1 MNLEFVTTGIDTS
14 WQDGDMIL
22 FLPIII
28 ALVGFSTFW
37 FVSKSEAI
45 KLWFYAGVNSK
56 ADKERASINH
66 ILFTKFF
73 GLFAMG
79 IVPAVVCMI
88 MLPQFSLHD
97 YGLVINSS
105 TRALTVISTI
115 VLCALTMP
123 LAFRSSRKSKHLQ
136 NYPQIRVE
144 SWDRILIFKNAIG
157 WAVYL
162 IGYEFLFRGILLFP
176 LVGEIGV
183 WPAIAIN
190 TALYSATHIPKGIEE
205 AIGAVPLGIV
215 LCVLTLMT
223 GTLWIAIIVHIAMAW
238 TNSFSAVYNH
248 PEMKFVK

>member
-1 MNLEFVTTGIDTS
+1 MDLELVTTGIDVS
-14 WQDGDMIL
+14 WQDGDMVL

-28 ALVGFSTFW
+28 ALVGFSVFW

-45 KLWFYAGVNSK
+45 KSRFYEGAKLK

-79 IVPAVVCMI
+79 IVPATICLCV
-88 MLPQFSLHD
+88 LPQFSLQY
-97 YGLVINSS
+97 YGLDINSN
-105 TRALTVISTI
+105 TRMLTLISTV
-115 VLCALTMP
+115 VLCAITMP
-123 LAFRSSRKSKHLQ
+123 LAFISSRKYKHLE

-144 SWDRILIFKNAIG
+144 SWGRSLVLKNAIG

-238 TNSFSAVYNH
+238 TNSFSSVYYH